1 MVRMRLKE
9 GITWFTVVFSRHVT
23 LEHGHVTCHS
33 GIQQTCDMRPWTCDM
48 SRGSLIIFK
57 LYEQPYYQ

>member
-23 LEHGHVTCHS
+23 LDHGHVTCHS
-33 GIQQTCDMRPWTCDM
+33 GIQQTCDM